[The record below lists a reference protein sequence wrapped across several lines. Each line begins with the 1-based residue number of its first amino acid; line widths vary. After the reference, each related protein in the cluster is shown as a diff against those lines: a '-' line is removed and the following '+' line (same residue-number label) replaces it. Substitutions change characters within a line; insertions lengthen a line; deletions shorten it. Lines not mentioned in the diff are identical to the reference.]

1 MIAFGQTNFQHL
13 TMEEAA
19 AKAKA
24 EGKMIFVDLYTSWC
38 VPCKMMADHIFP
50 DLALGQFMNQR
61 FVCVKYD
68 TDATEDGKDL
78 AKKFSVQAYP
88 TFLILNA
95 DQELEN
101 QIVGSVEKPDE
112 FRVKVEEALQASMA
126 TLNREFEAGN
136 RDVVFLRDFLHEL
149 LSSYMIDRAKEVRD
163 AFLASVPDEEKTS
176 WDSWFLFEN
185 DELTP
190 WGSPS
195 FDYLLSHFDLFANT
209 VGKEEALDKIS
220 RTFETKLVGML
231 QGKDDALPLDH
242 AARVAAQA
250 KQQQPLK
257 VMKDLEKVTEQ
268 MAPFRFNARQ
278 RLDIYVEMCGL
289 IRDIR
294 NGKATDND
302 RDHLLSLCEKVYPMT
317 PGNQLQM
324 FYFQVLAR
332 VGQTTPEQD
341 KRIEQIDD
349 FTLKYSDCT
358 PVKSVLELQRLN
370 MQRK

>member
-1 MIAFGQTNFQHL
+1 MMAFGQTNFRHL

-50 DLALGQFMNQR
+50 DLALGQFMNER

-68 TDATEDGKDL
+68 TDATEDGKAL
-78 AKKFSVQAYP
+78 AQEFSVQAYP

-95 DQELEN
+95 DRELEN
-101 QIVGSVEKPDE
+101 QIVGGVEKPDE
-112 FRVKVEEALQASMA
+112 FRVKVEQALQASMA
-126 TLNREFEAGN
+126 ALNREFEAGN
-136 RDVVFLRDFLHEL
+136 REAAFLRDYLHEL
-149 LSSYMIDRAKEVRD
+149 LRSYMIDRAKEVRD
-163 AFLASVPDEEKTS
+163 AFLASLPDEEKTS

-190 WGSPS
+190 WGSPT
-195 FDYLLSHFDLFANT
+195 FDYLLSRFDHFANT

-220 RTFETKLVGML
+220 RAFETKLVGML
-231 QGKDDALPLDH
+231 QGIDDIPRTMLERMA
-242 AARVAAQA
+242 AAR
-250 KQQQPLK
+250 QPRK
-257 VMKDLEKVTEQ
+257 MMKDLEKVTEQ

-294 NGKATDND
+294 EGKATDND
-302 RDHLLSLCEKVYPMT
+302 RDRLLTLCEKVYPMT
-317 PGNQLQM
+317 PGDKLRM
-324 FYFQVLAR
+324 FYFQVLAT

-341 KRIEQIDD
+341 KRIEQIHD
-349 FTLKYSDCT
+349 FTLKYSDCNA
-358 PVKSVLELQRLN
+358 VKSVLELQRIN